1 MLPHPLPLN
10 PTQAQSQGP
19 VASKLLSN
27 QLDSIVQEK
36 ARKSTVGAE
45 IERHCDRCTLLE
57 GKLVEMRDTIQRN
70 LSEEGGCYKCPSG
83 TNIHLAK

>member
-1 MLPHPLPLN
+1 MPHPLPLN
-10 PTQAQSQGP
+10 PTQGP
-19 VASKLLSN
+19 VACKLLSN
-27 QLDSIVQEK
+27 QLYRIVQEK
-36 ARKSTVGAE
+36 ARKDTVGAE

>member
-1 MLPHPLPLN
+1 MPHPLPLN
-10 PTQAQSQGP
+10 PTQGP
-19 VASKLLSN
+19 VACKLLSN
-27 QLDSIVQEK
+27 QLYRIVQYK
-36 ARKSTVGAE
+36 ARKDTVGAE
-45 IERHCDRCTLLE
+45 IESHCDRCTLLE